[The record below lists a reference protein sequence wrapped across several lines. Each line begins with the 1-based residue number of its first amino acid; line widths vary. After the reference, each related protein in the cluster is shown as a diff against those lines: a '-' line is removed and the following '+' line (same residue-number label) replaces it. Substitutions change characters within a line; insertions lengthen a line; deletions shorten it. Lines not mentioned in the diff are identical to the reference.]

1 MRSFSLIVPV
11 FLAATAAAQTPLN
24 YHDLWSGCTS
34 STSRGTLGLNPGE
47 VLQLN
52 PASHFQGVGHDVT
65 GAAATLYAF
74 KYTTQDQNAA
84 TPEPYTL
91 LVRSE
96 NAGQPDPTPAGLLL
110 SAGPLTTPSGTGVAA
125 WTITATLATP
135 WTSLPLCTN
144 YYHGADVAVRSSTA
158 DGQTFHIC
166 TYTAADIPAAGAPNL
181 AWNIQ
186 AGVPAQP
193 GTSRVIRF
201 TLGVESP
208 ILKMGN
214 VDPGTPS
221 TNCVSTIGFRSFG
234 AGGMYP
240 TCNAVRSDGLDYR
253 VRDAGNAGGLCAVFL
268 GLGFGCP
275 GISLGGLANG
285 ALYLNPA
292 GAFLQIGAGGLDTA
306 GENIGTVLP
315 PGSSACAAAV
325 NRMLDFQAFTVG
337 PAFALPGNL
346 TNRAGVTYLP

>member
-1 MRSFSLIVPV
+1 MHPLSLALPAL
-11 FLAATAAAQTPLN
+11 LAATAAAQTPLN
-24 YHDLWSGCTS
+24 YHDFWSGCTS

-52 PASHFQGVGHDVT
+52 PSSHFQGVGHDAT
-65 GAAATLYAF
+65 GTSATLYAF
-74 KYTTQDQNAA
+74 KYTTQDQDAS

-91 LVRSE
+91 LVRGES
-96 NAGQPDPTPAGLLL
+96 AGQPDPTPAGLLL
-110 SAGPLTTPSGTGVAA
+110 SVGPLTTPSGTGVTA
-125 WTITATLATP
+125 WTITATLNTP
-135 WTSLPLCTN
+135 WVGLPLCAN

-166 TYTAADIPAAGAPNL
+166 NYTAADIPAAGAANL

-186 AGVPAQP
+186 AGTPAQP
-193 GTSRVIRF
+193 GTPRVIRF
-201 TLGVESP
+201 TLGVQSP

-240 TCNAVRSDGLDYR
+240 ACNTVRADGLDYR
-253 VRDAGNAGGLCAVFL
+253 VRDAANAGGVCGVFL
-268 GLGFGCP
+268 GIGIGCP
-275 GISLGGLANG
+275 GVPLGGLANG

-292 GAFLQIGAGGLDTA
+292 GAFLQIGSGALDAA

-315 PGSSACAAAV
+315 PGSSACRAAV
-325 NRMLDFQAFTVG
+325 NRQLDFQAFTVG
-337 PAFALPGNL
+337 PTFSLPGNL